1 MSRIGAIVRR
11 LYGEELK
18 PDANNKKVAGTINE
32 RPRDKR
38 RKLTAFKN
46 ALSNRRTVVW
56 VIRIA
61 VVLVALFIVAE
72 GVSQFNRLT
81 SWHVVVAARRADLE
95 RELQRREN
103 LIPNLVFVVS
113 KYAAYEQGVFKYVS
127 DAREALKTIR
137 SSETSGT
144 QANSMLE
151 KTLSRLVAL
160 AEQYPD
166 LKATQSIQD
175 LIAEAANT
183 ENRIADAK
191 EKYNKACEI
200 YSQYRTIFPGN
211 VFAFIYRFKPLPYIG
226 LEEDL
231 KVPVIDLDIIGRS
244 ADTEDNV
251 VVTELGPDITERVGD
266 IEKDIEV
273 LMKNLN
279 ETEGARE

>member
-137 SSETSGT
+137 SPETSGT

-211 VFAFIYRFKPLPYIG
+211 VFAFIYRFKPLPYVG

>member
-211 VFAFIYRFKPLPYIG
+211 VFAFIYRFKPLPYVG

-231 KVPVIDLDIIGRS
+231 KVPVIDLDIIERS

>member
-1 MSRIGAIVRR
+1 MSRIGTVVRR

-18 PDANNKKVAGTINE
+18 SDANKKVVGTADE
-32 RPRDKR
+32 RPRSKGKR

-61 VVLVALFIVAE
+61 VILVALFILAE
-72 GVSQFNRLT
+72 GVFQYNRLT
-81 SWHVVVAARRADLE
+81 SWHVVVSARRADFE

-103 LIPNLVFVVS
+103 LIPNLVFAVS

-137 SSETSGT
+137 SSETSRT
-144 QANSMLE
+144 QANSVLE
-151 KTLSRLVAL
+151 KTLSRLIAL

-191 EKYNKACEI
+191 QKYNKACES
-200 YSQYRTIFPGN
+200 YNQYRTIFPGN
-211 VFAFIYRFKPLPYIG
+211 VFAFIYRFEALAYIG

-231 KVPVIDLDIIGRS
+231 KVPMIDLDIIERG
-244 ADTEDNV
+244 
-251 VVTELGPDITERVGD
+251 TERGGN
-266 IEKDIEV
+266 IENDLEFPT
-273 LMKNLN
+273 KNLN
-279 ETEGARE
+279 KTEGAKE

>member
-32 RPRDKR
+32 RPRSKR

-231 KVPVIDLDIIGRS
+231 KVPVIDLDIIERS

>member
-1 MSRIGAIVRR
+1 MSRIGAVVKR
-11 LYGEELK
+11 LYGDQVK
-18 PDANNKKVAGTINE
+18 PASNNSGADMDVKSS
-32 RPRDKR
+32 R
-38 RKLTAFKN
+38 RENKLTKFRK
-46 ALSNRRTVVW
+46 ALGNRRTVVW
-56 VIRIA
+56 TIKIV
-61 VVLVALFIVAE
+61 VVLVALFVAAE
-72 GVSQFNRLT
+72 SVFQFNRLT
-81 SWHVVVAARRADLE
+81 SWHVVVTARRADLD

-103 LIPNLVFVVS
+103 LIPNLVFAVS

-137 SSETSGT
+137 SSETSRT

-175 LIAEAANT
+175 LIAEVSNT

-211 VFAFIYRFKPLPYIG
+211 VFALIYRFKPLPFIG
-226 LEEDL
+226 VEEDL
-231 KVPVIDLDIIGRS
+231 KVPVIDLDITQGGAAIEGDVEVPARSKDMTGRK
-244 ADTEDNV
+244 
-251 VVTELGPDITERVGD
+251 GD
-266 IEKDIEV
+266 IEEDQEISTR
-273 LMKNLN
+273 NLKK
-279 ETEGARE
+279 TEGAKE

>member
-18 PDANNKKVAGTINE
+18 PDANKKAVGTINE
-32 RPRDKR
+32 KPRDKR

-211 VFAFIYRFKPLPYIG
+211 VFAFIYRFKPLPYVG

-231 KVPVIDLDIIGRS
+231 KVPVIDLDIIERG
-244 ADTEDNV
+244 ADTEDDV
-251 VVTELGPDITERVGD
+251 VVPELGPDITERVGD